1 MNIIISP
8 AKKMNINNDDIIYE
22 YHPVFMDKTNIL
34 HNKLKSLSYDELK
47 KLLVCNDD
55 LAQLNFERY
64 KNMHLNKNLSP
75 ALLTYEG
82 IQYKYM
88 SPDSFSE
95 DEFNYV
101 KYHLKILSGFYGV
114 LNPFDGVVPY
124 RLEMQ
129 AKLKIDNNKNL
140 YEFWGNSLYKEIT
153 KNSNVIL
160 NLASKEYSKAIEKYL
175 SKDDIFITC
184 IFGEL
189 KDDKIKVKATE
200 AKMARGLMVRYLAS
214 NNIENIEDV
223 KNFSELSFKYSE
235 ELSTDKEFVFIK

>member
-34 HNKLKSLSYDELK
+34 HNQLKSLSYDELK

-64 KNMHLNKNLSP
+64 KNMNLDKNLSP

-101 KYHLKILSGFYGV
+101 KSHLKILSGFYGV

-160 NLASKEYSKAIEKYL
+160 NLASKEYS
-175 SKDDIFITC
+175 C